1 MRIKWSRHL
10 VMATLFLVAHF
21 GAVGC
26 SSTGSE
32 EGDTEA
38 VEENVSED
46 GAGNAATAEEGNVP
60 AANTALNNG
69 QADSSGGDVVV
80 AEEAAP
86 AADSAAGNPAAGGNS
101 TEGDL
106 QSIISEMNGA
116 NPAATGGNAAASAPA
131 NAEAAV
137 ADAGAPAAEAAAPA
151 SQAAAAPATPAA
163 PSVVGLPEMGAKMAY
178 VVQQGDTLSKIAA
191 RVYGDMKRWRELAD
205 LTGVANPSR
214 IYPGDVIYYVLDD
227 SSKSFA
233 QTYESLRRGV
243 TTVQAGE
250 TLATISKRI
259 YGKHRNWKSIWRQ
272 NDVIDDPDNLTP
284 GTTIYFVNQDQLSAA
299 LKKSDSV
306 KMTLNKM
313 KKSGNSIA
321 TKIKG
326 GKASAKIL
334 ADVWE
339 SAKPFSM
346 LVMSV

>member
-1 MRIKWSRHL
+1 MRIKWYRHFT
-10 VMATLFLVAHF
+10 MATLFLIAHF

-46 GAGNAATAEEGNVP
+46 GAENAAAAEEGNVP

-69 QADSSGGDVVV
+69 QADTSGGDVVV

-116 NPAATGGNAAASAPA
+116 TPSANGGNAAASAP
-131 NAEAAV
+131 AAV
-137 ADAGAPAAEAAAPA
+137 ADAGAPAAEVAAPA
-151 SQAAAAPATPAA
+151 EAAPATPVAT

-214 IYPGDVIYYVLDD
+214 IYPGDVIYYALDE

-250 TLATISKRI
+250 TLATISKRV

-272 NDVIDDPDNLTP
+272 NDVIDDPHNLTP
-284 GTTIYFVNQDQLSAA
+284 GTTIYYVTQDQLSAA

-306 KMTLNKM
+306 KMTLNKS
-313 KKSGNSIA
+313 KKSQNSIA

-326 GKASAKIL
+326 GKSSAKIL

>member
-1 MRIKWSRHL
+1 MRIKWSRHFA
-10 VMATLFLVAHF
+10 MATLFLVAHF

-26 SSTGSE
+26 TSTDAE
-32 EGDTEA
+32 EGDVEA

-46 GAGNAATAEEGNVP
+46 GAENVVESEEGNVP

-69 QADSSGGDVVV
+69 QVDNTGGDVVV

-86 AADSAAGNPAAGGNS
+86 AADLAAGNPAAGGNS

-116 NPAATGGNAAASAPA
+116 NPAAAGNAVAAAGEP
-131 NAEAAV
+131 AAV
-137 ADAGAPAAEAAAPA
+137 ADAGAPMAEAAAPA
-151 SQAAAAPATPAA
+151 VAAPAEAAPAA

-214 IYPGDVIYYVLDD
+214 IYPGDVIYYALDE
-227 SSKSFA
+227 SSKTFA

-250 TLATISKRI
+250 TLATISKRV

-272 NDVIDDPDNLTP
+272 NDTIDDPNSLTP
-284 GTTIYFVNQDQLSAA
+284 GATIYYVTQDQLSAA
-299 LKKSDSV
+299 LKKSESV
-306 KMTLNKM
+306 KMTLNKS
-313 KKSGNSIA
+313 KKSQNSIA

-346 LVMSV
+346 LIMSV